1 MDDNMQLVQRR
12 ALRSPQLPAHIIA
25 PPVTAHPKIVQLYEY
40 WRAATPADGSLPS
53 RRDIDPT
60 DIPTLLEHL
69 WLLDVVGEP
78 SRFRFRLRG
87 GAAQRMGL
95 PGRVG
100 DFMDEF
106 FEDGPTDD
114 RLDDLHFVV
123 ATRQPVW
130 FRGPP
135 RLDHKSAIA
144 KLERLHLP
152 LAGDGTTV
160 DMILCLTVYFSFLG
174 DEI

>member
-40 WRAATPADGSLPS
+40 WRAATPADGGLPS

-95 PGRVG
+95 PGG
-100 DFMDEF
+100 
-106 FEDGPTDD
+106 
-114 RLDDLHFVV
+114 
-123 ATRQPVW
+123 
-130 FRGPP
+130 
-135 RLDHKSAIA
+135 SAISWMSSS
-144 KLERLHLP
+144 RT
-152 LAGDGTTV
+152 GRR
-160 DMILCLTVYFSFLG
+160 MIA
-174 DEI
+174 